1 MNASLPGPLN
11 DNPNLDRWVAFP
23 SPGQVT
29 ILTGRVELG
38 QGVLTAMAQ
47 IAADELDVAM
57 ERITVRSGDTEQAPN
72 EGYTA
77 GSQSIQFGGVALR
90 QACAEVRALFLDQA
104 GKVLGCKA
112 SEISIRDGRFHRN
125 GASTGQDYWTLS
137 GAIDLTSRATGAAA
151 RKAIADLKS
160 VGASSPRLDLPGKV
174 FGDSVFIHD
183 MQLDGMIHARV
194 IRQPDRDATIASIDE
209 RAICRVAKGPV
220 EFVRNGDFLA
230 IVGDDE
236 TAVDA
241 AAAAAVGHVIW
252 HNVEAPIPTQQ
263 EASWLLQRPAVDRAF
278 GAAPADSQGRERFE
292 RSYTR
297 GYLAH
302 ASISPSCGLA
312 LYRTAS

>member
-57 ERITVRSGDTEQAPN
+57 ERITVCSGDTEQAPN

-104 GKVLGCKA
+104 GMVLGCKA

-183 MQLDGMIHARV
+183 MEPDGMIHARV

-209 RAICRVAKGPV
+209 RAI
-220 EFVRNGDFLA
+220 
-230 IVGDDE
+230 
-236 TAVDA
+236 
-241 AAAAAVGHVIW
+241 
-252 HNVEAPIPTQQ
+252 
-263 EASWLLQRPAVDRAF
+263 
-278 GAAPADSQGRERFE
+278 
-292 RSYTR
+292 
-297 GYLAH
+297 
-302 ASISPSCGLA
+302 
-312 LYRTAS
+312 